1 MGFLEIIQKIVRN
14 YPMKS
19 NSHFSGKWQNRQI
32 SQLLGIGKSEVI
44 ILHMEVTLV
53 NDYQYAHNTISL
65 SNLKPL
71 LRLEAEM
78 KKPLLLK

>member
-1 MGFLEIIQKIVRN
+1 MFQF
-14 YPMKS
+14 P
-19 NSHFSGKWQNRQI
+19 
-32 SQLLGIGKSEVI
+32 GIGKFEVV

-78 KKPLLLK
+78 KKPLRLK